1 MRFLPTTLKDAVLIE
16 PERREDPRGWFART
30 FCEDEFA
37 AHGLK
42 TRFVQQNASA
52 NPKAG
57 TLRGMHFQ
65 NAPHAEVKV
74 VRCTRGALFDAIVDL
89 RPDSPTRGQWEGF
102 ELTPENGRMLYV
114 PEGFAHGY
122 LTLADDTEAAY
133 LVSYPYTP
141 GAEGGLRY
149 DDPAFG
155 IEWPREVAVISDK
168 DAAWPAFHQPAG

>member
-1 MRFLPTTLKDAVLIE
+1 MRFLATSLEGAVLIE
-16 PERREDPRGWFART
+16 PEKRADPRGWFART
-30 FCEDEFA
+30 FCEEEFA
-37 AHGLK
+37 AQGLA
-42 TRFVQQNASA
+42 TRFVQHNASQ
-52 NPKAG
+52 NPTAG

-65 NAPHAEVKV
+65 HPPHAEVKV

-89 RPDSPTRGQWEGF
+89 RPGSPSYLRWEGF
-102 ELTPENGRMLYV
+102 ELTAANGRMLYV

-133 LVSYPYTP
+133 LVSHPYTP

-155 IEWPREVAVISDK
+155 IAWPRAAAVISDK
-168 DAAWPAFHQPAG
+168 DAAWPAFAGA

>member
-1 MRFLPTTLKDAVLIE
+1 MRFQPTSLRDAVLIDLDK
-16 PERREDPRGWFART
+16 RADPRGWFART
-30 FCEDEFA
+30 FCEEEFA
-37 AHGLK
+37 AAGLE
-42 TRFVQQNASA
+42 TRFVQHNAST

-89 RPDSPTRGQWEGF
+89 RPESPTYGKWEGF
-102 ELTPENGRMLYV
+102 ELSAANGRMLYV
-114 PEGFAHGY
+114 PEGFGHGY
-122 LTLADDTEAAY
+122 QTLEDETEASY

-155 IEWPREVAVISDK
+155 IRWPRPVAMISDK
-168 DAAWPAFHQPAG
+168 DAAWAPYVPAR

>member
-1 MRFLPTTLKDAVLIE
+1 MIFHETPIAGLVLVE
-16 PERREDPRGWFART
+16 LEKRGDDRGWFART

-37 AHGLK
+37 AAGLK
-42 TRFVQQNASA
+42 TRFVQHNASA

-89 RPDSPTRGQWEGF
+89 RPESPTYGRWEGF
-102 ELTPENGRMLYV
+102 ELTAENGRMLYV

-122 LTLADDTEAAY
+122 LTLADDTEASY

-155 IEWPREVAVISDK
+155 IDWPRAITVLSPK
-168 DAAWPAFHQPAG
+168 DAGWAPYAPPA